1 MVPLTEKSSRPR
13 NPSKL
18 SAAER
23 LALVQ
28 RIAERL
34 ADSENLSEVLATV
47 VWSANE
53 ALGAAA
59 ITVGLVSEDRS
70 ALVTLVSVGMSPRS
84 EELLSKPV
92 PLADGIPASSV
103 LGDGEPLFWS
113 SLEER
118 DRAYPE
124 YKDFPSEQES
134 WAVLPLVVH
143 GTAIGI
149 ISLGWGDR
157 RRFSRTDAALLKLLA
172 HQCAVAVDRARL
184 QEIER
189 GERETLELLGEGT
202 RLMVSALD
210 PDRVVE
216 RLVRLAVPRLA
227 PWCAVYVAER
237 HRLTRVAGETA
248 EGATSSDELAA
259 DPPVSTDSDAA
270 LAVSYRT
277 GQTQMVF
284 APRREMARDICTQ
297 PPAAPISDAAW
308 TALAVPVMAA
318 GSVIGV
324 MSLASDAWGESPP
337 AKVQFAAEG
346 LAGRAGVAL
355 SNARRFQRE
364 RLTASLLTQALLP
377 SEVPFIPGF
386 EIAARHLPSGAQ
398 VAGDWFDIFHMASG
412 DYLVGV
418 GDAAGHG
425 IHAASLMAQLRN
437 SARGLAVAGN
447 PPSMILHDLGLLTI
461 EDDPQSYAT
470 AVYGILTPDDGSVA
484 WAAAGHISPILYG
497 PGEADYLQRAD
508 TLPLGLPSIDPPP
521 DRVVH
526 LAPGQGLVLVTDGVV
541 ERRGEDLNFRLEV
554 LRSLVAQHGSESAA
568 TLVEHILSALCQNPE
583 DDLCLVVLK
592 RQRSGLRL
600 AERC

>member
-1 MVPLTEKSSRPR
+1 MLTAACARPHHRRDDRVDHGRVGMVPLTEKSSRPR

-184 QEIER
+184 QEI
-189 GERETLELLGEGT
+189 
-202 RLMVSALD
+202 
-210 PDRVVE
+210 
-216 RLVRLAVPRLA
+216 
-227 PWCAVYVAER
+227 
-237 HRLTRVAGETA
+237 
-248 EGATSSDELAA
+248 
-259 DPPVSTDSDAA
+259 DAA
-270 LAVSYRT
+270 SAKRSSCSARAPGSWSAPSTRT
-277 GQTQMVF
+277 G
-284 APRREMARDICTQ
+284 
-297 PPAAPISDAAW
+297 
-308 TALAVPVMAA
+308 
-318 GSVIGV
+318 
-324 MSLASDAWGESPP
+324 
-337 AKVQFAAEG
+337 
-346 LAGRAGVAL
+346 
-355 SNARRFQRE
+355 
-364 RLTASLLTQALLP
+364 
-377 SEVPFIPGF
+377 
-386 EIAARHLPSGAQ
+386 
-398 VAGDWFDIFHMASG
+398 
-412 DYLVGV
+412 
-418 GDAAGHG
+418 
-425 IHAASLMAQLRN
+425 
-437 SARGLAVAGN
+437 
-447 PPSMILHDLGLLTI
+447 
-461 EDDPQSYAT
+461 
-470 AVYGILTPDDGSVA
+470 
-484 WAAAGHISPILYG
+484 
-497 PGEADYLQRAD
+497 
-508 TLPLGLPSIDPPP
+508 
-521 DRVVH
+521 
-526 LAPGQGLVLVTDGVV
+526 
-541 ERRGEDLNFRLEV
+541 
-554 LRSLVAQHGSESAA
+554 
-568 TLVEHILSALCQNPE
+568 
-583 DDLCLVVLK
+583 
-592 RQRSGLRL
+592 
-600 AERC
+600 

>member
-1 MVPLTEKSSRPR
+1 MDHVDHGRVGAVPLTEKSSRPR
-13 NPSKL
+13 NSSKL

-70 ALVTLVSVGMSPRS
+70 SLVTLVSVGMSPRT

-92 PLADGIPASSV
+92 PLAGGIPASSV
-103 LGDGEPLFWS
+103 LGNGEPLFWS

-124 YKDFPSEQES
+124 YKDFPSEHES

-143 GTAIGI
+143 GTAIGV

-157 RRFSRTDAALLKLLA
+157 RRFSRADAALLKLLA

-259 DPPVSTDSDAA
+259 DAASEHRLRCGLGGQLQDGSDSD
-270 LAVSYRT
+270 
-277 GQTQMVF
+277 
-284 APRREMARDICTQ
+284 
-297 PPAAPISDAAW
+297 
-308 TALAVPVMAA
+308 
-318 GSVIGV
+318 
-324 MSLASDAWGESPP
+324 
-337 AKVQFAAEG
+337 
-346 LAGRAGVAL
+346 
-355 SNARRFQRE
+355 
-364 RLTASLLTQALLP
+364 
-377 SEVPFIPGF
+377 
-386 EIAARHLPSGAQ
+386 
-398 VAGDWFDIFHMASG
+398 
-412 DYLVGV
+412 
-418 GDAAGHG
+418 
-425 IHAASLMAQLRN
+425 
-437 SARGLAVAGN
+437 
-447 PPSMILHDLGLLTI
+447 
-461 EDDPQSYAT
+461 
-470 AVYGILTPDDGSVA
+470 
-484 WAAAGHISPILYG
+484 
-497 PGEADYLQRAD
+497 
-508 TLPLGLPSIDPPP
+508 
-521 DRVVH
+521 
-526 LAPGQGLVLVTDGVV
+526 
-541 ERRGEDLNFRLEV
+541 
-554 LRSLVAQHGSESAA
+554 
-568 TLVEHILSALCQNPE
+568 
-583 DDLCLVVLK
+583 
-592 RQRSGLRL
+592 GLRL
-600 AERC
+600 APRDGAGYLHPASGRAHLECSLDRACRTGHGGRQRDRGDEPCLRRVGRVASCPGAIRGGGSRRAGRRGSLERPALPEGTAHRVVADPGTAAERGPVHPGIRDRRPPLALWRTGCRRLVRHLSHGVGRLLGGRGRRRGSRHSCRLPHGAASQLRSGSGGGRQPAEHDPSRPRVVDDRGRSSELRDRRLRNLDTG

>member
-1 MVPLTEKSSRPR
+1 MDHVDQGRVGAVPLTEKSSRPR
-13 NPSKL
+13 NSSKL
-18 SAAER
+18 SAAEK

-28 RIAERL
+28 EVADVWPTAKTCPKCWPPWSGARRSSGRGCDHGRPGERRSIVASHPCVGRDVAAHRRAAEQ
-34 ADSENLSEVLATV
+34 AGP
-47 VWSANE
+47 SA
-53 ALGAAA
+53 G
-59 ITVGLVSEDRS
+59 
-70 ALVTLVSVGMSPRS
+70 
-84 EELLSKPV
+84 
-92 PLADGIPASSV
+92 GIPASSV

-113 SLEER
+113 SLEEH

-124 YKDFPSEQES
+124 YKDFPSEHES
-134 WAVLPLVVH
+134 WSVLPLVVH
-143 GTAIGI
+143 GTAIGV
-149 ISLGWGDR
+149 ISLGWGER
-157 RRFSRTDAALLKLLA
+157 RRFSRADAALLKLLA

-248 EGATSSDELAA
+248 EGAASSDELAA
-259 DPPVSTDSDAA
+259 EPPVSTDSDAA

-284 APRREMARDICTQ
+284 ASRREMARDICTQ
-297 PPAAPISDAAW
+297 PPAAPTSNAAW

-337 AKVQFAAEG
+337 AQVQFAAEG

-377 SEVPFIPGF
+377 GEVPFIPGF
-386 EIAARHLPSGAQ
+386 ETAARHLPSGAQ

-418 GDAAGHG
+418 GDAGVT
-425 IHAASLMAQLRN
+425 ASMP
-437 SARGLAVAGN
+437 
-447 PPSMILHDLGLLTI
+447 PPSWR
-461 EDDPQSYAT
+461 SFAT
-470 AVYGILTPDDGSVA
+470 
-484 WAAAGHISPILYG
+484 
-497 PGEADYLQRAD
+497 
-508 TLPLGLPSIDPPP
+508 PLGVWRWP
-521 DRVVH
+521 
-526 LAPGQGLVLVTDGVV
+526 AT
-541 ERRGEDLNFRLEV
+541 RR
-554 LRSLVAQHGSESAA
+554 A
-568 TLVEHILSALCQNPE
+568 
-583 DDLCLVVLK
+583 
-592 RQRSGLRL
+592 
-600 AERC
+600 